1 MWILIIGLIV
11 LTAIAMAVG
20 YARNK
25 KIQKKIESGE
35 LQAAPEIVEADA
47 ECCGQHEICEKES
60 LLAAVSK
67 KVEYYDDEELDRFR
81 GHSSDG
87 YSEEEIEE
95 FREVMY
101 TCKED
106 EEVFILGGATLYTE
120 ALPLADCLYLTEVDD
135 EQAPADAFFPEV
147 SPELWKE
154 KSRECHPTDEKH
166 LYSYSFVDYE
176 RTQK

>member
-1 MWILIIGLIV
+1 MIIIYILIALV
-11 LTAIAMAVG
+11 VAAVIAFVAG
-20 YARNK
+20 SLRNRSLK
-25 KIQKKIESGE
+25 KKLAQGE
-35 LQAAPEIVEADA
+35 ISEMPTVVQPPQ
-47 ECCGQHEICEKES
+47 ECCGQHEVCEKES

-106 EEVFILGGATLYTE
+106 EVAGWSRSLQLRGIE
-120 ALPLADCLYLTEVDD
+120 LPD
-135 EQAPADAFFPEV
+135 ELKD
-147 SPELWKE
+147 ELF
-154 KSRECHPTDEKH
+154 
-166 LYSYSFVDYE
+166 LIVGE
-176 RTQK
+176 RRFK

>member
-1 MWILIIGLIV
+1 
-11 LTAIAMAVG
+11 MAVG

-95 FREVMY
+95 FREVCIPARK
-101 TCKED
+101 TKWRD
-106 EEVFILGGATLYTE
+106 GA
-120 ALPLADCLYLTEVDD
+120 AV
-135 EQAPADAFFPEV
+135 
-147 SPELWKE
+147 
-154 KSRECHPTDEKH
+154 
-166 LYSYSFVDYE
+166 YSFGVSNC
-176 RTQK
+176 RTN